1 MDVPSIK
8 SGWYSAGPSALP
20 GSVRCKRCNIQ
31 VPSRKT
37 VLAGHLGSPLNGL
50 SVLCLWCMEICQ
62 GEDHI
67 SPVTPEERGWITLY
81 LNN

>member
-1 MDVPSIK
+1 MDVPSLT
-8 SGWYSAGPSALP
+8 LP
-20 GSVRCKRCNIQ
+20 TNKFGGFTPHHGKRCNIQ